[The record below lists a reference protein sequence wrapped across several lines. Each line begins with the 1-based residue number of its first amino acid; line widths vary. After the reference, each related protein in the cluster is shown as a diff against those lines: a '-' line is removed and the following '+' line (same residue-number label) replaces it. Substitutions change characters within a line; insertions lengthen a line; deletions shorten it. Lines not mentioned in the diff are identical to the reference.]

1 MKPTSDSVQKTLD
14 AELDKLDA
22 PTLEKLRAIRRSAI
36 DSASASSAAGVEVH
50 AQAGQLSLSRYF
62 AWRQTKWML
71 TGLALS
77 ICLVLVL
84 FNRPEPVVQMDLSQD
99 LNLYSEVDPE
109 WLIDMEIAE
118 VFGDE

>member
-36 DSASASSAAGVEVH
+36 DSASASSVAGVEVY
-50 AQAGQLSLSRYF
+50 AQAGQLSLLRYF
-62 AWRQTKWML
+62 VWRQTKWML

-84 FNRPEPVVQMDLSQD
+84 FNRSEPVVQIDLSQD